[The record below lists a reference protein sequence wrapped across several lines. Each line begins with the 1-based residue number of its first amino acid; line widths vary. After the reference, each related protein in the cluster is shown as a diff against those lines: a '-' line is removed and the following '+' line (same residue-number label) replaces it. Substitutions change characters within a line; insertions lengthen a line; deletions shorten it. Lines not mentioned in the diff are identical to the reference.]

1 MEKQEKKTMK
11 KNTGWNKFFIILT
24 MIFTL
29 DYLVWRIFFTIPKE
43 EGILSVVFWA
53 ILLIAECVGLLEMAV
68 HFYNMY
74 DYDRV
79 KLHTPYMKKED
90 LPEVDVFIPT
100 INEDITLLEKTLYAC
115 KQMEYPDKN
124 KVHIYLCDDGN
135 RQEMK
140 ELAEKMLI
148 YYVTRSEH
156 KDAKAGNLNYALQK
170 SSSPYIAV
178 FDADMM
184 PKEKFLMRTIPW
196 FSKEQIGFVQT
207 PQNFYYPDLFQ
218 YNLYASDHIPNEQDY
233 FYKVVQVAKNKSNS
247 VIFGGSNAV
256 LSRKALEETGGFVTG
271 VVTEDFATGI
281 EIEKKGYKGIAIPE
295 VLASGMPPM
304 TFKELVG
311 QRRRWAKGCIQSGKK
326 TRFLFSKELTFLQKL
341 NYLTAISYWYTP
353 VKRLIYF
360 MAPLLFAFF
369 GIMIVKCRLY
379 QVFLFWLPMYISA
392 NICMRRFSRNIR
404 TTKWTDIYET
414 TLAPWLLPTVLTAN
428 IGKKK
433 SIFRVTD
440 KSSARENNSA
450 FHYTIPYIA
459 GIALSIIGIVRLV
472 GLSGREQT
480 FTYCVILFWLFL
492 NLYFMVMALYTAA
505 GRKVKTDYQI
515 QNICAEAVFILK
527 TEWKAEAG
535 VQAESKRY
543 TAECKGFSDNFI
555 VVEFPFLKQGYTE
568 DGTLFLKETEITLP
582 LKRGI
587 LQNSDIG
594 NQYVY
599 EIDWENADTDTYYH
613 YMDFLYNRMPVL
625 PQELRR
631 SSIFDECITAL
642 ISRLTNE

>member
-100 INEDITLLEKTLYAC
+100 INEDIKLLEKTLYAC

-135 RQEMK
+135 RQEVK

-379 QVFLFWLPMYISA
+379 QVFLFWLPMYISG

-440 KSSARENNSA
+440 KSAARENNSA

-459 GIALSIIGIVRLV
+459 GIALSMIGIVRLV

-480 FTYCVILFWLFL
+480 YTYCVILFWLFL

-527 TEWKAEAG
+527 TEWEAEE
-535 VQAESKRY
+535 VQAESKRH

-555 VVEFPFLKQGYTE
+555 VVEFPFLKQGHSK
-568 DGTLFLKETEITLP
+568 DGTLFLKENEITLP
-582 LKRGI
+582 LRRGI
-587 LQNSDIG
+587 LQNSDTG

-599 EIDWENADTDTYYH
+599 EIDWGNADTDTYYR
-613 YMDFLYNRMPVL
+613 YMDFLYNRMPIL
-625 PQELRR
+625 PQELKR

>member
-100 INEDITLLEKTLYAC
+100 INEDIKLLEKTLYAC

-135 RQEMK
+135 RQEVK

-184 PKEKFLMRTIPW
+184 PKKKFLMRTIPW

-256 LSRKALEETGGFVTG
+256 LSRKALGETGGFVTG

-379 QVFLFWLPMYISA
+379 QVFLFWLPMYISG

-440 KSSARENNSA
+440 KSAARENNSD

-459 GIALSIIGIVRLV
+459 GIALSMIGIVRLV

-480 FTYCVILFWLFL
+480 YTYCVILFWLFL

-515 QNICAEAVFILK
+515 QNICAKAVFTLK
-527 TEWKAEAG
+527 TEWEAEE
-535 VQAESKRY
+535 VQAESKRH

-555 VVEFPFLKQGYTE
+555 VVEFPFLKQGHSK

-587 LQNSDIG
+587 LQNSDTG

-599 EIDWENADTDTYYH
+599 EIDWGNADTDTYYR

-625 PQELRR
+625 PQELKR

>member
-29 DYLVWRIFFTIPKE
+29 DYLIWRIFFTIPKE
-43 EGILSVVFWA
+43 EGILSVIFWA

-79 KLHTPYMKKED
+79 KLYTPYMKKED

-135 RQEMK
+135 RQEVK

-184 PKEKFLMRTIPW
+184 PKKKFLMRTIPW

-379 QVFLFWLPMYISA
+379 QVFLFWLPMYISG

-440 KSSARENNSA
+440 KSAARENNSA

-480 FTYCVILFWLFL
+480 YTYCVILFWLFL

-515 QNICAEAVFILK
+515 QNICAEAVFTLK
-527 TEWKAEAG
+527 TERKAEAE

-555 VVEFPFLKQGYTE
+555 VVEFPFLKQGHSK
-568 DGTLFLKETEITLP
+568 DGNLFLKETEITLP

-587 LQNSDIG
+587 LQNSDTG

-599 EIDWENADTDTYYH
+599 EIDWGNADTDTYYR

-625 PQELRR
+625 PQELKR

>member
-29 DYLVWRIFFTIPKE
+29 DYLIWRIFFTIPKE
-43 EGILSVVFWA
+43 EGILSVIFWA
-53 ILLIAECVGLLEMAV
+53 VLLIAECVGLLEMAV

-74 DYDRV
+74 DYDRI

-135 RQEMK
+135 RQEVK

-184 PKEKFLMRTIPW
+184 PKKKFLMRTIPW

-353 VKRLIYF
+353 VKRFIYF

-379 QVFLFWLPMYISA
+379 QVFLFWLPMYISG

-440 KSSARENNSA
+440 KSAARENNSA
-450 FHYTIPYIA
+450 FHYTLPYIA
-459 GIALSIIGIVRLV
+459 GIALSMIGIVRLV

-480 FTYCVILFWLFL
+480 YTYCVILFWLFL

-515 QNICAEAVFILK
+515 QNICAEAVFTLK
-527 TEWKAEAG
+527 TERKAEAE

-555 VVEFPFLKQGYTE
+555 VVEFPFLKQGQSK
-568 DGTLFLKETEITLP
+568 DGNLFLKETEITLP

-587 LQNSDIG
+587 LQNSDTG

-599 EIDWENADTDTYYH
+599 EIDWENADTDTYYR

-631 SSIFDECITAL
+631 NGIFDECITAL

>member
-29 DYLVWRIFFTIPKE
+29 DYLIWRIFFTIPKE

-135 RQEMK
+135 RQEVK

-184 PKEKFLMRTIPW
+184 PKKKFLMRTIPW

-379 QVFLFWLPMYISA
+379 QVFLFWLPMYISG

-440 KSSARENNSA
+440 KSAARENNSA
-450 FHYTIPYIA
+450 VYYTIPYIA
-459 GIALSIIGIVRLV
+459 GIALSMIGIVRLV

-480 FTYCVILFWLFL
+480 YTYCVILFWLFL

-515 QNICAEAVFILK
+515 QNICAEAVFTLK
-527 TEWKAEAG
+527 TERKAEAE

-555 VVEFPFLKQGYTE
+555 VVEFPFLKQGHSK
-568 DGTLFLKETEITLP
+568 DGNLFLKETEITLP
-582 LKRGI
+582 LRRGI
-587 LQNSDIG
+587 LQNSDTG

-599 EIDWENADTDTYYH
+599 EIDWENADTDTYYR

-631 SSIFDECITAL
+631 NGIFDECITAL

>member
-100 INEDITLLEKTLYAC
+100 INEDIKLLEKTLYAC

-135 RQEMK
+135 RQEVK

-379 QVFLFWLPMYISA
+379 QVFLFWLPMYISG

-440 KSSARENNSA
+440 KSAARENNSA

-459 GIALSIIGIVRLV
+459 GIALSMIGIVRLV

-480 FTYCVILFWLFL
+480 YTYCVILFWLFL

-527 TEWKAEAG
+527 TEWEAEE
-535 VQAESKRY
+535 VQAESKRH

-555 VVEFPFLKQGYTE
+555 VVEFPFLKQGHSK
-568 DGTLFLKETEITLP
+568 DGTLFLKENEITLP
-582 LKRGI
+582 LRRGI
-587 LQNSDIG
+587 LQNSDTG

-599 EIDWENADTDTYYH
+599 EIDWENADTDTYYR

>member
-29 DYLVWRIFFTIPKE
+29 DYLIWRIFFTIPKE
-43 EGILSVVFWA
+43 EGILSVIFWA

-79 KLHTPYMKKED
+79 NLHTPYMKKED

-135 RQEMK
+135 RQEVK

-184 PKEKFLMRTIPW
+184 PKKKFLMRTIPW

-379 QVFLFWLPMYISA
+379 QVFLFWLPMYISG

-433 SIFRVTD
+433 SIFRVT
-440 KSSARENNSA
+440 E
-450 FHYTIPYIA
+450 
-459 GIALSIIGIVRLV
+459 
-472 GLSGREQT
+472 
-480 FTYCVILFWLFL
+480 
-492 NLYFMVMALYTAA
+492 
-505 GRKVKTDYQI
+505 
-515 QNICAEAVFILK
+515 
-527 TEWKAEAG
+527 
-535 VQAESKRY
+535 
-543 TAECKGFSDNFI
+543 
-555 VVEFPFLKQGYTE
+555 
-568 DGTLFLKETEITLP
+568 
-582 LKRGI
+582 
-587 LQNSDIG
+587 
-594 NQYVY
+594 
-599 EIDWENADTDTYYH
+599 
-613 YMDFLYNRMPVL
+613 
-625 PQELRR
+625 
-631 SSIFDECITAL
+631 
-642 ISRLTNE
+642 ISRLPERITVPFIIRYLILPESHSP